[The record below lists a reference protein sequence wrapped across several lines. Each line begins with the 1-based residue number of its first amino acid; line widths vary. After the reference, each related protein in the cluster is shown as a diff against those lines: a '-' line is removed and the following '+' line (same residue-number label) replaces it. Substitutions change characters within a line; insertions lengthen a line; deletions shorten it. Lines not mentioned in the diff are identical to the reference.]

1 MKNPLHFFA
10 ELFQQ
15 PRWIP
20 IWVST
25 LMAVNLVSVAF
36 WPEPLAQAILA
47 IFMISALAMMALYA
61 QFGFTKILGLGHSL
75 WVPLLLVVVLAIPNT
90 SGLFQGYLILWSGLT
105 TVSLGFDIVDVW
117 TYFTGRSIT

>member
-25 LMAVNLVSVAF
+25 LMVVNLVSVAF
-36 WPEPLAQAILA
+36 WAEPLAKTILA
-47 IFMISALAMMALYA
+47 LFMVSALAMMALYA
-61 QFGFTKILGLGHSL
+61 RFGFTKILGLGHSL
-75 WVPLLLVVVLAIPNT
+75 WVPLLIVVVLSIPHV

-105 TVSLGFDIVDVW
+105 TVSLGFDGIDVW
-117 TYFTGRSIT
+117 TYFTS

>member
-1 MKNPLHFFA
+1 MKNPLDFFA
-10 ELFQQ
+10 DLFQQ

-25 LMAVNLVSVAF
+25 LMVVNLVSVTF
-36 WPEPLAQAILA
+36 WVEPVAKAILA
-47 IFMISALAMMALYA
+47 IFIISALGMMALYA

-75 WVPLLLVVVLAIPNT
+75 WVPLLIVVLLAIPNA

-105 TVSLGFDIVDVW
+105 TVSLAFDIIDVW
-117 TYFTGRSIT
+117 TYFTS